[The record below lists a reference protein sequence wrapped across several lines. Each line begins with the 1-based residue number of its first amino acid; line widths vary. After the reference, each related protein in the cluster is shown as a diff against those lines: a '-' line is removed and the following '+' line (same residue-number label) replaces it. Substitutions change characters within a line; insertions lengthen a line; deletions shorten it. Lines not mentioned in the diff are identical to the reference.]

1 MMDDYIR
8 REDAVKIA
16 EKYGLENGSVL
27 GRHTG
32 VADCIAS
39 EISALP
45 AANVAE
51 VVHGT
56 PVTEVRT
63 RTIVG
68 YHEEIGVL
76 AGDRSTLYRRNMVHA
91 DIPYD
96 HCPICGATLCSR
108 WHNFCGK
115 CGAKM
120 DGCDGSVADDLE
132 RKLAETGKLVPR
144 FYGDYVFSPC
154 QNAFN
159 GKTSWWLSKKGC
171 TVAIYCFTAG
181 TTAEADAQL
190 SVGGGQAYIQMFEER
205 TGGSEHE

>member
-1 MMDDYIR
+1 MTDYIKR
-8 REDAVKIA
+8 TDAVKIA
-16 EKYGLENGSVL
+16 EKYGLANGSVL

-32 VADCIAS
+32 LADCIARDIS
-39 EISALP
+39 ELP
-45 AANVAE
+45 AADVAE

-76 AGDRSTLYRRNMVHA
+76 AGDRSTLYRRNMVHV

-96 HCPICGATLCSR
+96 YCPVCGATLYSR

-120 DGCDGSVADDLE
+120 DGA
-132 RKLAETGKLVPR
+132 AE
-144 FYGDYVFSPC
+144 
-154 QNAFN
+154 
-159 GKTSWWLSKKGC
+159 
-171 TVAIYCFTAG
+171 
-181 TTAEADAQL
+181 
-190 SVGGGQAYIQMFEER
+190 
-205 TGGSEHE
+205 

>member
-1 MMDDYIR
+1 MAGDYIR
-8 REDAVKIA
+8 REDALFALRKA
-16 EKYGLENGSVL
+16 ERGGSMTALTRLE
-27 GRHTG
+27 R
-32 VADCIAS
+32 AYA
-39 EISALP
+39 EIREMP
-45 AANVAE
+45 AADVAE

-96 HCPICGATLCSR
+96 NCPICGATLCSR

-120 DGCDGSVADDLE
+120 DGGNTGE
-132 RKLAETGKLVPR
+132 RR
-144 FYGDYVFSPC
+144 
-154 QNAFN
+154 
-159 GKTSWWLSKKGC
+159 
-171 TVAIYCFTAG
+171 
-181 TTAEADAQL
+181 
-190 SVGGGQAYIQMFEER
+190 EE
-205 TGGSEHE
+205 